1 MKSEAACVGTCLY
14 GFSFW
19 VGYSAALGG
28 PLNIRRTRERIDPRL
43 QLPKQFE
50 DLEEVGS
57 PFMMLA
63 LEPKCRGHNRRC
75 FATLALQDYRGR
87 RLVWE
92 SCPSRSRLFDVSQLR

>member
-19 VGYSAALGG
+19 VGYSAALDD
-28 PLNIRRTRERIDPRL
+28 PFNIWRTRERIDPRL

-63 LEPKCRGHNRRC
+63 PEPKCRRHNRRY
-75 FATLALQDYRGR
+75 FATLALQDLYGNPAPRV
-87 RLVWE
+87 LV
-92 SCPSRSRLFDVSQLR
+92 SSMSHS